1 MEFYEMLMESKSYLE
16 EHTSYRPEL
25 GMILGSGLGN
35 IGELLEEKQIIN
47 YADIPHFP
55 KGNVAGHKGNFL
67 FGKFKRKTSLYHA
80 GTFSLF

>member
-47 YADIPHFP
+47 AYRNATSAEQEIIKKILDIPFW
-55 KGNVAGHKGNFL
+55 KI
-67 FGKFKRKTSLYHA
+67 KRKTSLYHA

>member
-35 IGELLEEKQIIN
+35 IGELLESF
-47 YADIPHFP
+47 DI
-55 KGNVAGHKGNFL
+55 FL
-67 FGKFKRKTSLYHA
+67 NKV
-80 GTFSLF
+80 

>member
-67 FGKFKRKTSLYHA
+67 FGKLKETSLYHA